1 MHQGLRMRGLEF
13 YKGEV
18 DKYQREYEVRLIL
31 LLHRHFKLHYKDNTL
46 GRENIY
52 HTKKGLHCGPN
63 YENNEKKIMKQMRNC
78 SYLSTA

>member
-31 LLHRHFKLHYKDNTL
+31 LLHRHFKLHYKIIL
-46 GRENIY
+46 WVEKIY
-52 HTKKGLHCGPN
+52 IT
-63 YENNEKKIMKQMRNC
+63 RRR
-78 SYLSTA
+78 A

>member
-31 LLHRHFKLHYKDNTL
+31 LLHRHFKLHYKIIYTL
-46 GRENIY
+46 GRENI
-52 HTKKGLHCGPN
+52 HHKKKGMTAFIVAQ
-63 YENNEKKIMKQMRNC
+63 IMKTMKRK
-78 SYLSTA
+78 